1 MSLNSENGLKNL
13 LDKIKS
19 LYAKD
24 IHYLAYMANDRFETF
39 HRPAEMS
46 IVGELTTG
54 VLADRTLKHANITL
68 EKQQLVHTTLTL
80 LTYESMKKQFNVI
93 YDSSFESAT
102 STSGIKKAFFSKSDG
117 NYYCNKKR
125 DFKEQNS

>member
-1 MSLNSENGLKNL
+1 
-13 LDKIKS
+13 
-19 LYAKD
+19 
-24 IHYLAYMANDRFETF
+24 
-39 HRPAEMS
+39 MS

-102 STSGIKKAFFSKSDG
+102 STYGIEKVFFSKSDG

-125 DFKEQNS
+125 YFKEQNSWGHQRDRSGKYQKESNCYRKDGISKVVN

>member
-19 LYAKD
+19 FYEKD
-24 IHYLAYMANDRFETF
+24 IHSLAYMANDRFEAF
-39 HRPAEMS
+39 HRPAQMS

-102 STSGIKKAFFSKSDG
+102 STSGI
-117 NYYCNKKR
+117 
-125 DFKEQNS
+125 